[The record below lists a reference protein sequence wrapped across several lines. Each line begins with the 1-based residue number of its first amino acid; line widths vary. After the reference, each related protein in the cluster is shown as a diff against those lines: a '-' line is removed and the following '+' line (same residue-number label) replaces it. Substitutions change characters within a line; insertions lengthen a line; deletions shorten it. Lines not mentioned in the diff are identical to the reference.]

1 MEYKLEMFYEDAKPP
16 QTIAQRINNNII
28 KNDMKEDSILDES
41 DVKPNEILNYK
52 KLSYTQFNNYGY
64 AILSLRYSQY
74 TDNSVLS
81 SYYISRLDYNV
92 DKSINEQILKNCP
105 SFVDIYIKRII
116 ENKFSCILI
125 KTKQNGKREVCDKKY
140 IYLSL

>member
-81 SYYISRLDYNV
+81 SYYI
-92 DKSINEQILKNCP
+92 
-105 SFVDIYIKRII
+105 
-116 ENKFSCILI
+116 
-125 KTKQNGKREVCDKKY
+125 
-140 IYLSL
+140 